1 MLAASL
7 SGAHHI
13 ASYGGTIQG
22 AGMNVFE
29 AIGMFYVIL
38 ATGVFTAVM
47 LIAAVWSITLGVK
60 VATHR
65 YRLGEEIERTLKEP
79 EAQRRE
85 R

>member
-1 MLAASL
+1 MTAL
-7 SGAHHI
+7 
-13 ASYGGTIQG
+13 
-22 AGMNVFE
+22 E
-29 AIGMFYVIL
+29 AIGFFWTVL